1 MDQEQRTSFAAL
13 LKRQRV
19 LAGLTQEELA
29 ERAGLSREAI
39 SLLERALRRPYP
51 DTVRRLADS
60 LTLGPPDRA
69 AFFVAAGPTSTP
81 TPFCDPAHR
90 PRHTLPIPPTPLI
103 GRVHEVKA
111 ALALLQQED

>member
-1 MDQEQRTSFAAL
+1 MDQGQRTSFAAL

-51 DTVRRLADS
+51 DTVRRLADA

-69 AFFVAAGPTSTP
+69 AFFAAAGPT
-81 TPFCDPAHR
+81 R
-90 PRHTLPIPPTPLI
+90 LGI
-103 GRVHEVKA
+103 A
-111 ALALLQQED
+111 AVYLLGGALLALAGALGLALLGGLPLDRASVRRQA